1 LLNLIIFQRIVLD
14 HRELIEFLPLNKLIY
29 HSSGM
34 VVDEPMKAARVSG
47 HLLNDVP
54 HTSDGFFITTRLMVE
69 LEHVVPTVSY
79 HQPIDY
85 LNE

>member
-1 LLNLIIFQRIVLD
+1 
-14 HRELIEFLPLNKLIY
+14 
-29 HSSGM
+29 M